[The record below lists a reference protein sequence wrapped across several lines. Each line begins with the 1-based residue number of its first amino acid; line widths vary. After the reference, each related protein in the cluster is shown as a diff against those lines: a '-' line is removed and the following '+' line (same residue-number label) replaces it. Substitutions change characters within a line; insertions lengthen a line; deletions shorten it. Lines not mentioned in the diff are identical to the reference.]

1 MAKKTFIGKVVSN
14 KMAKTIVVEIER
26 RVAHPVYKKV
36 VKKTSRMKADTN
48 NMEAAI
54 GQVVKIEQSTPMS
67 ADKFFKVIEIIN
79 PPARSAPEGKVEKRK
94 GFPKS

>member
-14 KMAKTIVVEIER
+14 KMVKTIVVEIER

-36 VKKTSRMKADTN
+36 VKKTSRIKADTN
-48 NMEAAI
+48 NMEVGI

-67 ADKFFKVIEIIN
+67 ADKFFKVIEII
-79 PPARSAPEGKVEKRK
+79 KEKK
-94 GFPKS
+94 